1 MQIMV
6 DVTEEIR
13 SEAES
18 RGLPVI
24 DYVETLI
31 AAGLRAERDRP
42 GVMSAIE
49 RIRALRA
56 APAGTKR

>member
-1 MQIMV
+1 MQIAV
-6 DVTEEIR
+6 EVTDEIR

-24 DYVETLI
+24 DFVEILI
-31 AAGLRAERDRP
+31 ATGLRAERDRP
-42 GVMSAIE
+42 EVMSAIE